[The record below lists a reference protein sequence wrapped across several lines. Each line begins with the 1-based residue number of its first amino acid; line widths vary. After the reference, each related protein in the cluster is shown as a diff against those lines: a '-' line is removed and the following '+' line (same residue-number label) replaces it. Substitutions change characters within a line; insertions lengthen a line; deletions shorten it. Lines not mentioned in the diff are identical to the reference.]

1 MKPTLPAVLALL
13 LGALVVWLLLA
24 WLVDARAL
32 RITARIT
39 ALALHETDMAAPQLL
54 ALLTPVNLQGRVPAF
69 PNAMRSQ
76 LASNFRPSHMS
87 FDVRTR

>member
-24 WLVDARAL
+24 WLVDARAS
-32 RITARIT
+32 RIT

-76 LASNFRPSHMS
+76 LASNFRPGHMS

>member
-1 MKPTLPAVLALL
+1 LALL
-13 LGALVVWLLLA
+13 LGALVVWLLLV
-24 WLVDARAL
+24 WLVDARAS
-32 RITARIT
+32 RIT

>member
-1 MKPTLPAVLALL
+1 MKLTLPAVLALL

-24 WLVDARAL
+24 WLVDARAS
-32 RITARIT
+32 RIT
-39 ALALHETDMAAPQLL
+39 ALALHETDLAAPQLL
-54 ALLTPVNLQGRVPAF
+54 ALLTPVNLQGRVPAL

-87 FDVRTR
+87 FDVRNR